1 MIRALVFDFDGLLVE
16 LVDVE
21 RARPGVEAYLEA
33 AQRRGLRLAVASN
46 SRREWVAPHLAR
58 LGLLERFAHLS
69 CWAPVRPPKPAPDL
83 YLDAAAALG
92 VRPTDALA
100 FEDSPAGVAAAKAAG
115 LRCVAVPHPLTARL
129 DLSAADLI
137 VPSLT
142 DYPLPALLARL
153 DGEG

>member
-1 MIRALVFDFDGLLVE
+1 MG
-16 LVDVE
+16 
-21 RARPGVEAYLEA
+21 
-33 AQRRGLRLAVASN
+33 
-46 SRREWVAPHLAR
+46 
-58 LGLLERFAHLS
+58 
-69 CWAPVRPPKPAPDL
+69 PPKPAPDL

-100 FEDSPAGVAAAKAAG
+100 FEDSPTGVAAARAAG
-115 LRCVAVPHPLTARL
+115 LRCVAVPHPLTAGL

-137 VPSLT
+137 VPSLS